1 MIRLLHLADVHL
13 GRPFQMLGEKGA
25 AQRRAL
31 EAAFVRAVDAAIERR
46 AHLVLIAGDLFDSAR
61 PSPAALDFAGRQLR
75 RLEDAR
81 IRTAVVAGNHD
92 GGEDGYTAGLDALR
106 AASPGTLWVGRE
118 IEVHTFGELELT
130 LIARSPAAGAAASPL
145 SGWPPR
151 PATRFAV
158 GLTHGSSYRAGVVD
172 VPGVIHPQEIREAG
186 LDYLALGDWHSPL
199 EVVPPPTA
207 AWYAGAP
214 ELLAFDQEGAGH
226 ALLIEIAAPSR
237 AAVTPLRVGQRR
249 YRRLE
254 LDLSLLDD
262 DGLRRALEDAADPD
276 TVCDAVLVGVI
287 PVTRIANAQGLQDDF
302 SERFFRLRVA
312 NRTQLWLDDERLA
325 QVPEDTVL
333 GKFVRIMRT
342 RIAAADVAQRGVLEE
357 ALQVG
362 VAVLRGGELVG

>member
-25 AQRRAL
+25 SQRRAL
-31 EAAFVRAVDAAIERR
+31 EAALTRVVDLAIERR
-46 AHLVLIAGDLFDSAR
+46 VHLVLVAGDLFDSAR
-61 PSPAALDFAGRQLR
+61 PSPAMLDVAGRQFR

-81 IRTAVVAGNHD
+81 IRAAVVAGNHD
-92 GGEDGYTAGLDALR
+92 AGDDGRVAGVDILR

-118 IEVHTFGELELT
+118 VETHTFRELDLT
-130 LIARSPAAGAAASPL
+130 LIARSPVAGATVSPL
-145 SGWPPR
+145 SGWPAR
-151 PATRFAV
+151 PATRFAI

-172 VPGVIHPQEIREAG
+172 VPGVIHPQEIRDAG
-186 LDYLALGDWHSPL
+186 LDYLALGDWHSAM

-226 ALLIEIAAPSR
+226 ALLVEVAAPGE
-237 AAVTPLRVGQRR
+237 AAVTRLRVGRRR

-254 LDLSLLDD
+254 LDLGLLDD

-276 TVCDAVLVGVI
+276 AVCDAALVGII
-287 PVTRIANAQGLQDDF
+287 PVTRMVNAPGLQDEFGD
-302 SERFFRLRVA
+302 RFFRLRVA
-312 NRTQLWLDDERLA
+312 NRTQVWLDDERLA
-325 QVPEDTVL
+325 EVPEDMVL
-333 GKFVRIMRT
+333 GKFVRMMRA
-342 RIAAADVAQRGVLEE
+342 RIDAADAAQRGVLEE

-362 VAVLRGGELVG
+362 VAVLRGGELLG